1 MKQVTQCVIFA
12 LTILYVFS
20 SNISAADSSL
30 KDLENEEIKKL
41 FSLISEVYWPVAR
54 NYSEQEDWSLTFLKN
69 GTWDGN
75 LTDIQADGYG
85 KWYVKDHKICLT
97 LDGGRTD
104 WSEPA
109 KGCLGVSVNL
119 AEKFVYLSGHAV
131 GSTPF
136 KLVQIPENFKIPS
149 TGFASNKTQAQTDAR
164 AAVATNRDIKVKG
177 FNNREIKDIFSGL
190 SSVQWPS
197 DEPGKNAVYLFN
209 FSDTGSW
216 EGDLSDGRFGVW
228 GKWKAKDGKLCVTMD
243 GGETDWV
250 SPFVGCVPIKVDKE
264 ATRLIAD
271 FLPVDKQAY
280 ILTDDI
286 SGLQVVLGSGK
297 KEKISKKKE
306 TNIAAYVKGHGFSG
320 SWINR
325 NNIKELFYKTEGG
338 EIKRYKITDITD
350 TKISFEYTEWLGNF
364 AETGMRPYS
373 PGHFNVETTV
383 VDKIPENFLD
393 RMEGAR
399 LTYKVQEEWNSDY
412 GMLWELKAEITKTG
426 LLNYKNANI
435 EVISLDIFGESIE
448 ENGFNSSSWAEVG
461 IKFEE
466 TLIIDKRSKLLIE
479 RKRSWKS
486 RTTNSPESENQLFM
500 LDKIVY
506 RDGTVITW
514 NQITAWAKEEAE
526 NRSVLAKKKAEK
538 ARKLK
543 IALKQ
548 KEDKRKKLLEEET
561 KLRILSVQR
570 SLRTLGV
577 YQGEVNGVLSSNLL
591 SSLTQWGKGSGFL
604 FKGDITPALVSIL
617 ELTAEDEKVA
627 KAKALEKKKKE
638 EIARKKAEKKRKAK
652 LARKKKAEKKR
663 KAELARKKEMEK
675 KRKAELARKKE
686 VEKKRKA
693 ELARKKEVE
702 KKRKAELARI
712 KEEKKRNI
720 ELYEENIGK
729 ANYTIEVVRKF
740 LKENPRTSVL
750 ADASIALLGV
760 RKSIKEKNGQ
770 ELVKKITILNNT
782 LNKDRQYKKYVSKVT
797 ALKLTNLKKVLSTY
811 NLVLRDV
818 LLERIEAGSEN
829 VEQVAANIKIVSEG
843 LNSKKLSEVIN
854 NVKTVESF
862 INADKEMTVKLK
874 LTRKKAEDAHKAKLA
889 REEADKQRKAKLASQ
904 KAEKALK
911 EKLAREEADKQR
923 KAELARRKAEESRR
937 EELARKEHEEKRK
950 AEQALKA
957 QKAEVAREAELA
969 KQEKIRRIAEQARI
983 DAEKQRAERLAL
995 KKAEDA
1001 RIAEETRL
1009 AELARKKAEEARLK
1023 EQARREAAEALA
1035 LKKRNEQR
1043 KLYKNKILFKIAEKN
1058 NMVKLLDHNS
1068 ETSSLV
1074 IGCSYNLQ
1082 INNYTGS
1089 DISVKR
1095 LQLHSSLRGV
1105 SNLGSAGSWISINKK
1120 IGNDGVET
1128 DIPPILLGKRIEV
1141 LKKLDEDSKE
1151 IKQYKDKYACE
1162 KQDGTISIKYKK
1174 PATFLKIANKKRLS
1188 RKTLSRIL
1196 VGTDVSGNQ
1205 IKIVQQ

>member
-1 MKQVTQCVIFA
+1 MELFPDVLSLRGIEGSRF
-12 LTILYVFS
+12 
-20 SNISAADSSL
+20 ADSSIMLAL
-30 KDLENEEIKKL
+30 KRMTAVVLIAVAMLLGSVGVGADANGQELSASDVKQIFANLEASIENDPGRG
-41 FSLISEVYWPVAR
+41 SY
-54 NYSEQEDWSLTFLKN
+54 T
-69 GTWDGN
+69 
-75 LTDIQADGYG
+75 
-85 KWYVKDHKICLT
+85 WYVKFSPKGIWDAENEYGKDAWGRWNTDGSKICIET
-97 LDGGRTD
+97 KGGNQGLP
-104 WSEPA
+104 SIYE
-109 KGCLGVSVNL
+109 GC
-119 AEKFVYLSGHAV
+119 
-131 GSTPF
+131 
-136 KLVQIPENFKIPS
+136 I
-149 TGFASNKTQAQTDAR
+149 
-164 AAVATNRDIKVKG
+164 
-177 FNNREIKDIFSGL
+177 
-190 SSVQWPS
+190 
-197 DEPGKNAVYLFN
+197 
-209 FSDTGSW
+209 
-216 EGDLSDGRFGVW
+216 
-228 GKWKAKDGKLCVTMD
+228 
-243 GGETDWV
+243 
-250 SPFVGCVPIKVDKE
+250 
-264 ATRLIAD
+264 
-271 FLPVDKQAY
+271 
-280 ILTDDI
+280 
-286 SGLQVVLGSGK
+286 
-297 KEKISKKKE
+297 KISVDMG
-306 TNIAAYVKGHGFSG
+306 T
-320 SWINR
+320 
-325 NNIKELFYKTEGG
+325 G
-338 EIKRYKITDITD
+338 EIKGNYLEAGIAN
-350 TKISFEYTEWLGNF
+350 SFIGQLERTSNF
-364 AETGMRPYS
+364 MQQHIA
-373 PGHFNVETTV
+373 
-383 VDKIPENFLD
+383 
-393 RMEGAR
+393 AR
-399 LTYKVQEEWNSDY
+399 
-412 GMLWELKAEITKTG
+412 
-426 LLNYKNANI
+426 
-435 EVISLDIFGESIE
+435 
-448 ENGFNSSSWAEVG
+448 
-461 IKFEE
+461 
-466 TLIIDKRSKLLIE
+466 
-479 RKRSWKS
+479 
-486 RTTNSPESENQLFM
+486 
-500 LDKIVY
+500 
-506 RDGTVITW
+506 
-514 NQITAWAKEEAE
+514 
-526 NRSVLAKKKAEK
+526 AEK

-543 IALKQ
+543 IALRQ

-811 NLVLRDV
+811 NLVFRDV

-874 LTRKKAEDAHKAKLA
+874 LARKKAEDAHKAKLA